1 MMGDVALYLVLLNFN
16 RCVQVGKTL
25 QNLLDL
31 RFTLTKGVPPQYILF
46 ALLNM
51 LNALERQGWE
61 GRDSWIISLG
71 NLKVPNMMN

>member
-25 QNLLDL
+25 QTLLDL
-31 RFTLTKGVPPQYILF
+31 RFTLTKGVPPQYIPF
-46 ALLNM
+46 VLLNM
-51 LNALERQGWE
+51 LNTLERQGWE
-61 GRDSWIISLG
+61 GRDIWIISLD